1 MQSKYSVIIYFENLK
16 IDQIPIGL
24 NTKEKFYPKKIVV
37 PQTEGFLTAL
47 WVVGPSIG
55 KYYPA
60 TAHHNQDPQLYLV
73 NLNLKFIY
81 CKLYLVDF
89 NLKFERQLE
98 AHHNQDPQL
107 YLVNLNSNLKI
118 FSVTLAWPTTLL
130 KTNFW
135 LLFWLLWPQKITRI
149 IIPATTNRNE
159 RTQLYHI

>member
-1 MQSKYSVIIYFENLK
+1 MK
-16 IDQIPIGL
+16 ILIW
-24 NTKEKFYPKKIVV
+24 N
-37 PQTEGFLTAL
+37 
-47 WVVGPSIG
+47 
-55 KYYPA
+55 
-60 TAHHNQDPQLYLV
+60 LYLV
-73 NLNLKFIY
+73 NLSLKFIY

-118 FSVTLAWPTTLL
+118 FSPTLAWPTTLL

-149 IIPATTNRNE
+149 IIPATTNCNE
-159 RTQLYHI
+159 RTQLGKGAEKKCGKSMVFYQTSLGPPPGLVFFAEKKLTPIFFVGKCICNSWNEFYVWSHV